1 MTSDI
6 YKACGY
12 NEIDYLRILIET
24 SPDDAKINQLE
35 SNGSTVLH
43 LACSK
48 GYTDIVQ
55 LLLNDRRVDR
65 DQTNINGQT
74 AYQVASTDEIR
85 QLFRRQKRSDNP
97 FCTNQNTLNPLECF
111 INENA
116 SDSRYTTYYRTEAP
130 IMSECLRQVQNHNYN
145 TITAPIINGISR
157 FCGNDPEKK
166 KIDKWVENLQLH
178 IVQYFTAKDCKL
190 SSEDYSKANT
200 DIKEYYET
208 KNVEN
213 LLKLYTLH
221 TSICQSFSQNS
232 IKTDYLYA
240 PISFH
245 LSSLIQRA
253 YKGLS
258 FRGLTMEENEFKKYK
273 QAFPSQDSY
282 IRTNTFCS
290 TSVNPAVAE
299 MFTNTEKAEGIINV
313 IMMFDF
319 VKSCST
325 AITLFS
331 SSSKLKCVSHFEEE
345 QEILVL
351 PGTIFSVKNIQE
363 DDQTHITTIHLEKFD
378 TSEAEHEMHQERFQ
392 SYIDT
397 FFTDS

>member
-24 SPDDAKINQLE
+24 SLDDAKINQLE

-48 GYTDIVQ
+48 GYTDIVR

-65 DQTNINGQT
+65 HQTNINGQT

-85 QLFRRQKRSDNP
+85 QLFPRQKRSDNP

-116 SDSRYTTYYRTEAP
+116 SDSHYTTYYPTQAP
-130 IMSECLRQVQNHNYN
+130 IMTECLLQVHDHNYN
-145 TITAPIINGISR
+145 TITVPIINGIRR
-157 FCGNDPEKK
+157 FFGNDPEKN

-178 IVQYFTAKDCKL
+178 IVQYFTAEDCQL
-190 SSEDYSKANT
+190 SSEDYSKTNT

-208 KNVEN
+208 KNVEY

-221 TSICQSFSQNS
+221 TSICKSFAQDS
-232 IKTDYLYA
+232 IKTEYLYA

-245 LSSLIQRA
+245 LSNLSERA

-258 FRGLTMEENEFKKYK
+258 FRGLTMKENEFMKYK
-273 QAFPSQDSY
+273 QAFQSQDSY

-290 TSVNPAVAE
+290 TSADPVVAE
-299 MFTNTEKAEGIINV
+299 MFTIPKKIKGIINV

-331 SSSKLKCVSHFEEE
+331 SLSKLKCISQFDDE

-363 DDQTHITTIHLEKFD
+363 DDQTHITTIHLENFD
-378 TSEAEHEMHQERFQ
+378 TSEAEHEIHQERFQ

-397 FFTDS
+397 FFTDT